1 MKVSTLLNKFSMNA
15 SQVNKVR
22 LIDGSNMNKEIPF
35 PIAMQPKNKE
45 YSHYEY
51 LNATVEFFFVNGS
64 VMTIV
69 VKGVYEV

>member
-1 MKVSTLLNKFSMNA
+1 MKVSTLLNKFAMNA
-15 SQVNKVR
+15 SQVNTVR
-22 LIDGSNMNKEIPF
+22 LIDGSNVCKEIPF

-51 LNATVEFFFVNGS
+51 LNANVEVFFVKGP